1 MLKEER
7 QEIILESLNKADI
20 IRVADLTQKLEA
32 TEMTIRRDLQS
43 LEERGL
49 LIRIHGGARSKESA
63 KFEELSLNEK
73 RGINTENK
81 MEVAK
86 IAASL
91 VNDHDIIYVGPG
103 TTAEFLADYIKASNV
118 KVVTNCLSVF
128 ERFRGDDRFDLILV
142 GGSLRAKTNT
152 FVGSFANDMLAKIRV
167 KIAFIGANG
176 VAGNDVMTSNEEE
189 GHCQKI
195 IMNNAIERY
204 LLCDSSKIEKEDFY
218 TLYNLEEITA
228 LLTDSKIDPDLKLK
242 YSKYCKIMN
251 AVEEE
256 NL

>member
-91 VNDHDIIYVGPG
+91 VNDHDKLCPFPFIFIVRLQFSLVL
-103 TTAEFLADYIKASNV
+103 FLRFLFPIKDF
-118 KVVTNCLSVF
+118 LS
-128 ERFRGDDRFDLILV
+128 
-142 GGSLRAKTNT
+142 
-152 FVGSFANDMLAKIRV
+152 
-167 KIAFIGANG
+167 
-176 VAGNDVMTSNEEE
+176 
-189 GHCQKI
+189 Q
-195 IMNNAIERY
+195 
-204 LLCDSSKIEKEDFY
+204 
-218 TLYNLEEITA
+218 
-228 LLTDSKIDPDLKLK
+228 
-242 YSKYCKIMN
+242 
-251 AVEEE
+251 
-256 NL
+256 